1 MESQCLYNSYESVG
15 IRLKKKKIRFAEP
28 EEKRIARIFTA
39 PAVIIVFL
47 VLAIPMLFSFF
58 ISFTNYSMLK
68 TDKLVFIGLG
78 NYIEL
83 FRDRVFME
91 ALQRTA
97 LYIFLSIGLEFL
109 AGMGIAL
116 LISRHV
122 KPQGALRTLLTIP
135 MMFAPV
141 QVGFLFKWIFNDQ
154 TGLINNL
161 VYSVTGIDRN
171 IAWLVE
177 PGLGFLS
184 ILTAEVWMSTPFMVL
199 ILLAG
204 LVSLSKEPFEA
215 AKVDGASSWQQFRFV
230 TLPLMERYIY
240 ISLVIRSMDIART
253 YDIIRIMTDG
263 GPANRTEMIWTYVYR
278 LGITSNKFAMGSAM
292 SFVTVALAYVLVIS
306 LFRCINRTGSDRV

>member
-1 MESQCLYNSYESVG
+1 M
-15 IRLKKKKIRFAEP
+15 RKPKIRFAEP

-39 PAVIIVFL
+39 PAVIIVLL
-47 VLAIPMLFSFF
+47 VLAVPMLFSFF

-68 TDKLVFIGLG
+68 TDRLMFIGFQ

-83 FRDRVFME
+83 FKDRVFME

-97 LYIFLSIGLEFL
+97 VYILSALGIELA
-109 AGMGIAL
+109 AGMGIAI
-116 LISRHV
+116 LISRYV
-122 KPQGALRTLLTIP
+122 KPQGVFRTLMTIP

-154 TGLINNL
+154 TGLVNNL
-161 VYSVTGIDRN
+161 LYSITGRDMN

-177 PGLGFLS
+177 PGFGFLS
-184 ILTAEVWMSTPFMVL
+184 ILAAEIWMSTPFMVL

-204 LVSLSKEPFEA
+204 LLSLSREPFEA
-215 AKVDGASSWQQFRFV
+215 AKVDGASFRQQFRFI
-230 TLPLMERYIY
+230 TLPLMERYIC
-240 ISLVIRSMDIART
+240 IALMIRFMDIART

-278 LGITSNKFAMGSAM
+278 LGITSNRFSLGSAM
-292 SFVTVALAYVLVIS
+292 SFMAVGLAYVLIIS
-306 LFRCINRTGSDRV
+306 MFRYMNRAGGDRE

>member
-1 MESQCLYNSYESVG
+1 M
-15 IRLKKKKIRFAEP
+15 LKKKKIRFAEP

-39 PAVIIVFL
+39 PAIIIVLF
-47 VLAIPMLFSFF
+47 VLAIPMLFSFI

-68 TDKLVFIGLG
+68 TDRLVFVGFG

-83 FRDRVFME
+83 LKDRVFME
-91 ALQRTA
+91 ALLRTA
-97 LYIFLSIGLEFL
+97 VYIISALGVEFL
-109 AGMGIAL
+109 AGLGIAL
-116 LISRHV
+116 LISRHI
-122 KPQGALRTLLTIP
+122 KPQGVLRTLMTIP

-154 TGLINNL
+154 TGLVNNL
-161 VYSVTGIDRN
+161 IYSITGRDMN

-184 ILTAEVWMSTPFMVL
+184 ILAAEIWMSTPFMVL

-215 AKVDGASSWQQFRFV
+215 AKVDGASSWQQFRFN

-240 ISLVIRSMDIART
+240 ISLVIRSMDIARS
-253 YDIIRIMTDG
+253 YDIVRIMTDG
-263 GPANRTEMIWTYVYR
+263 GPANRTELIWTYIYR

-292 SFVTVALAYVLVIS
+292 SFITVALAYMLIVS
-306 LFRCINRTGSDRV
+306 LFRCINRTGSEKI

>member
-1 MESQCLYNSYESVG
+1 MRIG
-15 IRLKKKKIRFAEP
+15 LKKKKIRFAEP

-47 VLAIPMLFSFF
+47 VLAVPMLFSFF

-68 TDKLVFIGLG
+68 TDRLMFIGLG

-97 LYIFLSIGLEFL
+97 LYITLAIGFELL

-116 LISRHV
+116 LISRRV

-161 VYSVTGIDRN
+161 VYSLTGIDRN

-184 ILTAEVWMSTPFMVL
+184 IFTAEVWMSTPFMVL

-306 LFRCINRTGSDRV
+306 LFRCINRTGGDRI

>member
-1 MESQCLYNSYESVG
+1 M
-15 IRLKKKKIRFAEP
+15 KKKKIRFAEP

-47 VLAIPMLFSFF
+47 VLAVPMLFSFF

-68 TDKLVFIGLG
+68 TDRLMFIGLG

-97 LYIFLSIGLEFL
+97 LYITLAIGFELL

-116 LISRHV
+116 LISRRV

-161 VYSVTGIDRN
+161 VYSLTGIDRN

-184 ILTAEVWMSTPFMVL
+184 IFTAEVWMSTPFMVL

-306 LFRCINRTGSDRV
+306 LFRCINRTGGDRI